1 MNLSFSCLAVI
12 WIFLVG
18 SAGESR
24 AHGGGTTAYAVPL
37 QHIQIDGDL
46 GDWPA
51 GMIHYPII
59 DNGYFYGPTDI
70 DRADLRTSPDLSPS
84 FRVGFDEAEQLLYVA
99 VRVRDDWL
107 KIGPSYKQTDACEVY
122 IDGDHSGE
130 RRFFWFTDTA
140 ADMASLQYVA
150 IPGAGSYGSFH
161 QGNPSVILGDIG
173 RTRTRMA
180 YRRLEDTTVYEWAVE
195 VLDPFPDTRTRLAPG
210 TTIGFDLVVVDKDS
224 DRDNPARI
232 GWAPFG
238 AYKYLNAHFLG
249 DLVLVDDI
257 EDLGSLTGRVTEAET
272 GAPRQGVT
280 LLVEDREGQTRGRTT
295 TRADGRFHI
304 PVQPGSLR
312 VAVAAARGAEP
323 IEVAVAKGAR
333 IQGLDF
339 APEAV
344 ETTTW
349 QGLSDS
355 IWIFKAGVGAFLA
368 FAMLHLFLFLFYPR
382 QPANFYYAI
391 FTSCTA
397 ALLYVNFQ
405 MEMGT
410 GDQAAQRLMTQLFGL
425 GHILVFLAGIR
436 FLYALFYTRLPR
448 PFWLFLVLG
457 LVTAVWTW
465 SSNTFGSFVF
475 VLIAIPEML
484 RVTIAAIRSGKGR
497 AWIIFIGFVVFTFFW
512 LHQLLMFLNVL
523 EPGFEYSYIYGF
535 IGLLVPMSIYL
546 ARDFALTNKDL
557 EVQLLE
563 VQRLSEIAIAQE
575 RRARQEEVERQLLEA
590 ENQRKSRELEEARQ
604 LQISM
609 LPNTSPSLPHLDIG
623 FDMKTA
629 TEVGGDYCDF
639 HLADDQTLTVAIGDA
654 TGHGLRPGIVVAVT
668 KGLFETLGGEA
679 DCVQILHKIS
689 RGIRSLNIRLVHMA
703 MSLVRL
709 QGNRIWMT
717 GGGMPPILIYRAATG
732 QVEEILFEGMPLGA
746 SSQPIY
752 QEQKSE
758 LGPGDVV
765 LMMSDGLPERL
776 NEADEM
782 LEYPR
787 TAALFAEAADKTPTE
802 ICAHLAQGGDQWA
815 NGRPQDDDIT
825 FVVLKA
831 RV

>member
-1 MNLSFSCLAVI
+1 M
-12 WIFLVG
+12 G

-37 QHIQIDGDL
+37 RSIQIDGDL
-46 GDWPA
+46 SDWPE
-51 GMIHYPII
+51 GMIHYPVI

-84 FRVGFDEAEQLLYVA
+84 FQVGFDEAEQLLYVA
-99 VRVRDDWL
+99 VQVRDDWL
-107 KIGPSYKQTDACEVY
+107 QIGPSYKQTDACEIYV
-122 IDGDHSGE
+122 DGDHSGE
-130 RRFFWFTDTA
+130 RRFFWFTHTA
-140 ADMASLQYVA
+140 ADMAALQYVA
-150 IPGAGSYGSFH
+150 IPGAGAYGSFH

-173 RTRTRMA
+173 QTRTQMA
-180 YRRLEDTTVYEWAVE
+180 YRRLEDVTVYEWAVE
-195 VLDPFPDTRTRLAPG
+195 VLDQFPDARTRLAPG
-210 TTIGFDLVVVDKDS
+210 TIIGFDLVVVDKDS

-238 AYKYLNAHFLG
+238 AYKYFNAHFLG
-249 DLVLVDDI
+249 DLVLVGSS
-257 EDLGSLTGRVTEAET
+257 EDLSSLAGRVTEPKT

-280 LLVEDREGQTRGRTT
+280 LLVEDREGKMRGRTT
-295 TRADGRFHI
+295 THADGHFHL
-304 PVQPGSLR
+304 PVLPGSLR
-312 VAVAAARGAEP
+312 VDVADAQGAKAIEVTVARGDQ
-323 IEVAVAKGAR
+323 
-333 IQGLDF
+333 IQGIDF
-339 APEAV
+339 APDAV
-344 ETTTW
+344 ETETAQTV
-349 QGLSDS
+349 SDS

-382 QPANFYYAI
+382 QQANFYYSI
-391 FTSCTA
+391 FTLSTA
-397 ALLYVNFQ
+397 TLLYVNLQ

-425 GHILVFLAGIR
+425 GNIVVFLAGIR
-436 FLYALFYTRLPR
+436 FLYSLFYPRLPR
-448 PFWLFLVLG
+448 PFWFFLVLG
-457 LVTAVWTW
+457 LVTAVWAW
-465 SSNTFGSFVF
+465 NSNTFGSFVF

-497 AWIIFIGFVVFTFFW
+497 AWIIFIGFVIFTFFW

-535 IGLLVPMSIYL
+535 VGLLVPMSIYL
-546 ARDFALTNKDL
+546 ARDIALTNNDL

-563 VQRLSEIAIAQE
+563 VQRLSEVALAQE

-590 ENQRKSRELEEARQ
+590 ENQRKSQELEEARQ

-609 LPNTSPSLPHLDIG
+609 LPHASPSLPHLDIG

-668 KGLFETLGGEA
+668 KGLFATLGGEA

-689 RGIRSLNIRLVHMA
+689 RGIRSLNIRLIHMA

-709 QGNRIWMT
+709 QGNQIWMT

-732 QVEEILFEGMPLGA
+732 QVEEILLEGMPLGA

-752 QEQKSE
+752 REQRSK
-758 LGPGDVV
+758 LDPGDVV

-776 NEADEM
+776 NKADEM
-782 LEYPR
+782 LDYPK
-787 TAALFAEAADKTPTE
+787 TAALFAEVADRTPTE
-802 ICAHLAQGGDQWA
+802 ICAHLAQGGDEWA

-825 FVVLKA
+825 FVVFKA
-831 RV
+831 KV